1 MLVKFLN
8 SDSTVSTA
16 IAGSYFKGDGW
27 TGAYYDSGT
36 GQLVFESEDGLGFT
50 TGDLRVATGGASSVE
65 WTTVL
70 NKPVSFPPSAH
81 THLWADI
88 TDKPT
93 EFTPASHNHTI
104 SQVTGLQSVIDAKA
118 DKSQILTQQ
127 QFRDSVAA
135 MFQSGTHTN
144 VSINYDPVVGTL
156 NLSATG
162 GGGASVS
169 EEEVQDWVG
178 NLITRGT
185 GISVNYDDVGNVLSI
200 GLSGV
205 SFTSADKSK
214 LDGIAENATANSTDS
229 QLRERSTHTGTQAIS
244 TISGLQAELT
254 TANDTLT
261 AVQAEIAEARAQ
273 LSAVSAFASTNVG
286 GIVPG
291 RYYDNSTTSAPN
303 SIYTSAVDRVD
314 MTPFITS
321 RQLRVDQIGFA
332 VTTAGSAAY
341 GRAFVYG
348 CGSDG
353 WPSDLLFEGDT
364 DLDLNSVNFRGHTL
378 ASPITFEA
386 NRVYWV
392 GWRFGAAT
400 TYAALRGLNVSSAPN
415 LGLAG
420 SSSNIYCSVLRRTIP
435 FATRMPATWG
445 FVESDMGANIVPP
458 SIRMRATV

>member
-27 TGAYYDSGT
+27 TGAYYDAGT
-36 GQLVFESEDGLGFT
+36 GQLVFESGDGLGFT
-50 TGDLRVATGGASSVE
+50 TGDLRVSTGGSSSVE

-70 NKPVSFPPSAH
+70 NKPTSFPPSAH
-81 THLWADI
+81 THFWSDI

-93 EFTPASHNHTI
+93 EFTPVSHNHTI

-118 DKSQILTQQ
+118 DKSQIPT
-127 QFRDSVAA
+127 
-135 MFQSGTHTN
+135 
-144 VSINYDPVVGTL
+144 
-156 NLSATG
+156 
-162 GGGASVS
+162 
-169 EEEVQDWVG
+169 
-178 NLITRGT
+178 
-185 GISVNYDDVGNVLSI
+185 
-200 GLSGV
+200 
-205 SFTSADKSK
+205 
-214 LDGIAENATANSTDS
+214 
-229 QLRERSTHTGTQAIS
+229 
-244 TISGLQAELT
+244 
-254 TANDTLT
+254 
-261 AVQAEIAEARAQ
+261 
-273 LSAVSAFASTNVG
+273 FASTSVG

-291 RYYDNSTTSAPN
+291 RYYDNATTSASN
-303 SIYTSAVDRVD
+303 SSSTSAVDRVE

-321 RQLRVDQIGFA
+321 RPLRVDQIGFA
-332 VTTAGSAAY
+332 VATAGSAAY
-341 GRAFVYG
+341 GRAFVYEAG
-348 CGSDG
+348 ADG
-353 WPSDLLFEGDT
+353 WPSNLLFEGAT

-400 TYAALRGLNVSSAPN
+400 TYAVLRGLNISSAPN

-420 SSSNIYCSVLRRTIP
+420 SSNNTYCSVLRRTIP
-435 FATRMPATWG
+435 FATQMPATWG